1 MEHEAP
7 RLVAESI
14 RKGLGKRQQH
24 SKKQFMTVVSRNNKD
39 ISTVELVYAS
49 SVTPKEYLNLLRM

>member
-1 MEHEAP
+1 
-7 RLVAESI
+7 
-14 RKGLGKRQQH
+14 
-24 SKKQFMTVVSRNNKD
+24 MTVVSRNNKD